1 MISELFIRRPK
12 LATVISL
19 VMALAG
25 IISIPNLPVAEY
37 PEIAPPEVR
46 VSTAYPG
53 ASAEVI
59 TQTIAAPLEAEF
71 NGLEHLLYYSSNSDN
86 SGLYSCTITFQYGI
100 DSDIAQVNVQNAVKR
115 AEMRMPA
122 EVRLQGVQV
131 SKRSSDIL
139 CAVTFF
145 TDEERSGM
153 TPSDLNNWLRVNVK
167 DEIGRVDGVS
177 SADLMGGSVYSMRVW
192 LDQMRMSA
200 MGVSTGEIQKA
211 IASQNIQ
218 AAAGSVGTEGSNE
231 FMQFKVNVVG
241 RLASEEEFKNI
252 VVRTDKDGD
261 ITKLGDIARVEL
273 GSESYSAH
281 AMASGGE
288 CAALSIYRT
297 TEANALATIDRV
309 KAELENINLPD
320 GITYKIA
327 YDPTIFINLTLRET
341 VMTLIVAVVLVV
353 AITYLFLQN
362 WRATLIPA
370 IAIPVSL
377 LGAFPF
383 FFLFGYSI
391 NLLTMFGL
399 ILIIG
404 SLVDD
409 AIIVVENVMTH
420 VERGLS
426 PEEATRLGMRQITSA
441 IIATT
446 LVTAAIYVP
455 VIFYGGMVG
464 QIYMQFGVTMC
475 VALCLSAVNSLTLSP
490 ALCILLIKPPR
501 KRRFDWFGW
510 FNIPLRASRN
520 VYLKFA
526 AFMIRRGF
534 LTILLFGAV
543 LFANYVLFT
552 TLPSSFIPDE
562 DKGTIMCGIELPPGA
577 TLNRTDSVVKTF
589 SDKLYAIE
597 GVDDVMLVSGFS
609 MMGGGLGENFGM
621 AIVKLTPWNERKT
634 EELQIATL
642 LETVQKAANEI
653 PEAKITC
660 MRPPAMMGLGMGV
673 GFVVSSNTASPQ
685 GLSEQAARM
694 TSALMREEGTMFA
707 SSSYNANTPQLQLEI
722 DREKAEL
729 MGVPVN
735 AIFATLQNKLAS
747 YYINDF
753 NLQGYVFKVIVQAE
767 KADRAVIEDIANLNI
782 PNSYGEMV
790 PFSSVGTVRRIVGPQ
805 VIQRFNQWQSASI
818 TSVNMSLSSGEYI
831 KRIENLAREILPEES
846 RVQWTGMSFQQR
858 ENEGRIT
865 TLLFLSLI
873 FAYLFLVAQYES
885 WTTPIPVIMTVFVA
899 TLGALLG
906 LFVGLVNGQQT
917 TMSIYAQLGLIMLIG
932 LSSKNAILMIEFS
945 KVERESGVP
954 INQAAYNGANQRFR
968 AVLMTAVSFLFGV
981 FPLVIA
987 TGAGAA
993 SRRAIGIPTF
1003 SGMLLA
1009 TTVGLVFVPALYSIC
1024 ERMRERTFNLIHHG
1038 RRSKE
1043 QLAEERKNAELTQDQ
1058 GVSGEK

>member
-1 MISELFIRRPK
+1 MIR
-12 LATVISL
+12 
-19 VMALAG
+19 
-25 IISIPNLPVAEY
+25 
-37 PEIAPPEVR
+37 
-46 VSTAYPG
+46 
-53 ASAEVI
+53 
-59 TQTIAAPLEAEF
+59 
-71 NGLEHLLYYSSNSDN
+71 
-86 SGLYSCTITFQYGI
+86 
-100 DSDIAQVNVQNAVKR
+100 VNVQNAVKR

-288 CAALSIYRT
+288 SAALSIYRT

-446 LVTAAIYVP
+446 LVTVAIYVP

-490 ALCILLIKPPR
+490 ALCVLLIKPPR

-634 EELQIATL
+634 EELQITTL
-642 LETVQKAANEI
+642 LETVQNAANEI

-694 TSALMREEGTMFA
+694 TNALMREEGTLFA
-707 SSSYNANTPQLQLEI
+707 SSSYNADTPQLQLEI

-805 VIQRFNQWQSASI
+805 VIQRFNQWQSANI

-831 KRIENLAREILPEES
+831 KRIENLAREILPEDS

-865 TLLFLSLI
+865 ILLLLSLI

-906 LFVGLVNGQQT
+906 LFIGLVNGQQT
-917 TMSIYAQLGLIMLIG
+917 MMSIYAQLGLIMLIG
-932 LSSKNAILMIEFS
+932 LSSKNAILMS
-945 KVERESGVP
+945 S
-954 INQAAYNGANQRFR
+954 Y
-968 AVLMTAVSFLFGV
+968 
-981 FPLVIA
+981 A
-987 TGAGAA
+987 TL
-993 SRRAIGIPTF
+993 SDCLYDFAIYLP
-1003 SGMLLA
+1003 
-1009 TTVGLVFVPALYSIC
+1009 V
-1024 ERMRERTFNLIHHG
+1024 
-1038 RRSKE
+1038 
-1043 QLAEERKNAELTQDQ
+1043 
-1058 GVSGEK
+1058 